1 MTKATVDA
9 GICGF
14 TALIEVIR
22 LSPQRVRV
30 AVTSECEMVSKMGEE
45 LKDLNWRD
53 VLHQRE
59 DCLLYKSFR
68 QHVKHVAC
76 PIPIAILKAI
86 EVEVGAALPRD
97 VAIRF
102 ETPSSRPAEQ
112 TVR

>member
-22 LSPQRVRV
+22 LSSQRVSIT
-30 AVTSECEMVSKMGEE
+30 VTSDCEMISKMGEE
-45 LKDLNWRD
+45 LTDIDWRD
-53 VLHQRE
+53 GLNQRE
-59 DCLLYKSFR
+59 DCPLYKSLQ
-68 QHVKHVAC
+68 QHIKHVAC

-86 EVEVGAALPRD
+86 EVEVGAALPGD

-102 ETPSSRPAEQ
+102 ETASSRPVE
-112 TVR
+112 